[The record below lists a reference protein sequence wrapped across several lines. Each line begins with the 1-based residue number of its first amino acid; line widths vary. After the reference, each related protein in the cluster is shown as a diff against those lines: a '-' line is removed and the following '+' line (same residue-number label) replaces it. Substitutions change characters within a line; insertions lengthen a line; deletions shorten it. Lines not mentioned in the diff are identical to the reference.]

1 MADKRFHVPKRE
13 ESEDWLMSYADMIT
27 LLLSFFVLLISMSH
41 IDPVKFEKVQ
51 GGMAR
56 DIGKHQ
62 TAQPLQDLKTEV
74 GQVLKGLKIDDD
86 KVSLGTDGRG
96 LVLEFDATT
105 FFEPTSAELKSELLP
120 VLGRLSETL
129 NSPRYSAFQIEVQG
143 HTDDTPINTPAFPS
157 NWDLSSA
164 RATIVV
170 RTFIQNGIDPTR
182 LIAEGLADTRPKVSN
197 RDVNGKPLATNQ
209 AINRRVSVHI
219 FPR

>member
-1 MADKRFHVPKRE
+1 MADKRFELPKRE
-13 ESEDWLMSYADMIT
+13 ETEDWLMSYADMIT

-62 TAQPLQDLKTEV
+62 TAQPLQELKTEV
-74 GQVLKGLKIDDD
+74 GQVLRGLKLDDD
-86 KVSLGTDGRG
+86 KVSLGSDERG
-96 LVLEFDATT
+96 LVLEFDANT
-105 FFEPTSAELKSELLP
+105 FFEPSSATLKDELLP
-120 VLGRLSETL
+120 ALTKLSGTL

-143 HTDDTPINTPAFPS
+143 HTDDTPISTPAFPS
-157 NWDLSSA
+157 NWELSSA
-164 RATIVV
+164 RATVVV

-182 LIAEGLADTRPKVSN
+182 LAAEGLADTRPKVSN
-197 RDVNGKPLATNQ
+197 RDVAGKPLPVNQ